1 VLPQCCDDASCAV
14 ALKGLLDEMRS
25 SGLRTRRPPTRSN
38 MPGDDFSS
46 LLLEGDG
53 STGFC
58 GRMRWKPSW
67 VVWVVLQHN
76 EKRCPIIASG
86 HTDARARLRAYLT
99 PAGTKF
105 SAQCK
110 EASDTALQNNCSA
123 VVRCVVGKQ
132 LLKQNTIC
140 HMHAG
145 PKVKKIKSREMGLLG
160 IWSMW
165 LLVFS
170 TCAGAQSR

>member
-14 ALKGLLDEMRS
+14 ALKGLLDEKRSYGMRA
-25 SGLRTRRPPTRSN
+25 RRPPTRSN
-38 MPGDDFSS
+38 MLGDDFSS

-58 GRMRWKPSW
+58 GRMRWKSS
-67 VVWVVLQHN
+67 WVVLQHN
-76 EKRCPIIASG
+76 EKRSPIIASG

-105 SAQCK
+105 SAQCE

-140 HMHAG
+140 RMHAG

-160 IWSMW
+160 IWCMW

-170 TCAGAQSR
+170 MCAGAKSR

>member
-1 VLPQCCDDASCAV
+1 MGVDRPVLPQCCNDASCAV
-14 ALKGLLDEMRS
+14 ALKGLLDEKRSYGMRA
-25 SGLRTRRPPTRSN
+25 RRPPTRSHVL
-38 MPGDDFSS
+38 GDDFSS

-53 STGFC
+53 RTGFC
-58 GRMRWKPSW
+58 GRMRWKPSR
-67 VVWVVLQHN
+67 VVLQHN
-76 EKRCPIIASG
+76 EKRSTIIASG
-86 HTDARARLRAYLT
+86 QTDARARLRAYLT

-140 HMHAG
+140 NMHAG
-145 PKVKKIKSREMGLLG
+145 PKVKKIKSRETELMG
-160 IWSMW
+160 IWCT
-165 LLVFS
+165 V
-170 TCAGAQSR
+170 